1 MEATES
7 TNESN
12 ESNESNET
20 SLRAQLRAEL
30 AATAA
35 DLRLLKRWW
44 RSPPDDRPPP
54 PATSSGLA
62 SVRDAKLRATL
73 LHLALAHSRRRLHL
87 RTWRGEEVATLAAQA
102 QRLTDELARLGKL
115 LVSTPALD
123 EPWRRRLEVMLAQ
136 VA

>member
-1 MEATES
+1 MERMERMEATEL
-7 TNESN
+7 TTEA
-12 ESNESNET
+12 NET
-20 SLRAQLRAEL
+20 PLREQLRAEL

-54 PATSSGLA
+54 PATRSGLA

-87 RTWRGEEVATLAAQA
+87 RTWRGEAVDTLAAQA

-123 EPWRRRLEVMLAQ
+123 EPWRRRLEVMLAE

>member
-1 MEATES
+1 MERMEATES
-7 TNESN
+7 TTESN
-12 ESNESNET
+12 EAP
-20 SLRAQLRAEL
+20 LGIQLRAEL

-54 PATSSGLA
+54 PPTRSGLA

-73 LHLALAHSRRRLHL
+73 LHLALAHARRRLHL
-87 RTWRGEEVATLAAQA
+87 RTWRGEAVDTLAAQA
-102 QRLTDELARLGKL
+102 QRLAGELARLGKL

-123 EPWRRRLEVMLAQ
+123 EPWRRRLEVMLAE

>member
-1 MEATES
+1 MERMERMEATGS
-7 TNESN
+7 TTESN
-12 ESNESNET
+12 EAP
-20 SLRAQLRAEL
+20 LGIRLRAEL

-54 PATSSGLA
+54 PTTRSGLA

-73 LHLALAHSRRRLHL
+73 LHLALAHWRRRLHL
-87 RTWRGEEVATLAAQA
+87 RTWRGEAIDTLAAQA
-102 QRLTDELARLGKL
+102 QRLSDELARLGKL

-123 EPWRRRLEVMLAQ
+123 EPWRRRLEVMLVE

>member
-1 MEATES
+1 MERMECMEATES
-7 TNESN
+7 TT
-12 ESNESNET
+12 ESNET
-20 SLRAQLRAEL
+20 PLRELLRAEL

-54 PATSSGLA
+54 PPTQSGLA

-73 LHLALAHSRRRLHL
+73 LHLALAHSRRRRHL
-87 RTWRGEEVATLAAQA
+87 RTWRGEEIVTLAAQA
-102 QRLTDELARLGKL
+102 KRLADELARLGKL

-123 EPWRRRLEVMLAQ
+123 EAWRRRLEVMLAE